1 MPGMDED
8 PRRQAAIERLKAKR
22 DFKTNVFSYIA
33 INAMLIGIWAATGA
47 GYFWPIWVIG
57 GWGIGLIFHAWTV
70 FGQKPIT
77 EEDVEREMQRDPGSE
92 PPVA

>member
-1 MPGMDED
+1 VNDD
-8 PRRQAAIERLKAKR
+8 DARRSAAIDRLKAKR
-22 DFKTNVFSYIA
+22 DFKADLFSYIV
-33 INAMLIGIWAATGA
+33 INALLIVIWAATGA
-47 GYFWPIWVIG
+47 GYFWPIWVII

-77 EEDVEREMQRDPGSE
+77 EADVQREMQRDEGTD

>member
-1 MPGMDED
+1 MNDD
-8 PRRQAAIERLKAKR
+8 PRRNAAIERLKAKR
-22 DFKTNVFSYIA
+22 DFRANVFSFIV
-33 INAMLIGIWAATGA
+33 INALLILIWAVTGA

-77 EEDVEREMQRDPGSE
+77 ESDVQREMQRNRDVD
-92 PPVA
+92 PPVG